1 MGPAFRPTFG
11 RAAFRNFPRSGKTPK
26 RSRPTTDR
34 PATARASQKM
44 IFQDRPWRVGFL
56 LEGFPKKRG
65 GEISSAMLAGNVLE
79 VLISGKKQHKLTWW
93 WLTNLMENI
102 CSSIWLG
109 SFCVVKLLGAKNAL
123 SKSPLIAVNHWCYN
137 ATWIVSP
144 SDNSHH

>member
-1 MGPAFRPTFG
+1 MGPAFRQTFG

-44 IFQDRPWRVGFL
+44 IFQDRPRRVGFL

-93 WLTNLMENI
+93 WLTNLMEKIMFINLI
-102 CSSIWLG
+102 GIILRRGAFGCKK
-109 SFCVVKLLGAKNAL
+109 CVVEITTYCCQ
-123 SKSPLIAVNHWCYN
+123 PLMLQYN
-137 ATWIVSP
+137 LNCFP
-144 SDNSHH
+144 FR